1 MEESDI
7 VPNYLPMQRYE
18 MTDEKLDQPRN
29 ITLRSDRMQ
38 SETILKQETQSHIQ
52 AYGKLLVERAE
63 QSETPEEFEKWIKLR
78 QEVYKLD
85 RNHRQ
90 LDYAQQSAEFQ
101 FEKDIFQRRQ
111 QVIASVIS
119 VGIGICFIQT
129 FPLAGLLIV
138 ILGLAKPLGYSL
150 GEIGELLD
158 DLTGFSKNSNKL
170 QSNSNDQDIQSEEP
184 KNAR

>member
-1 MEESDI
+1 
-7 VPNYLPMQRYE
+7 
-18 MTDEKLDQPRN
+18 MTGGKLDQLRN
-29 ITLRSDRMQ
+29 VTLQSDEMQ
-38 SETILKQETQSHIQ
+38 SGAILKQETQSDIQ
-52 AYGKLLVERAE
+52 AYEKILVERAE
-63 QSETPEEFEKWIKLR
+63 QSETPEELEKWIELR
-78 QEVYKLD
+78 QEVHKLD
-85 RNHRQ
+85 RNNRQ
-90 LDYAQQSAEFQ
+90 LNYTQQSAEFQ

-150 GEIGELLD
+150 GEIGELFNG
-158 DLTGFSKNSNKL
+158 LTGFSKNSNKL

>member
-18 MTDEKLDQPRN
+18 VTDEKVDQLRN

-38 SETILKQETQSHIQ
+38 SETIPKQETQSYIQ

-63 QSETPEEFEKWIKLR
+63 QSKTPEALEQCIELSQKLYR
-78 QEVYKLD
+78 LD
-85 RNHRQ
+85 RNYRELNH
-90 LDYAQQSAEFQ
+90 AQQSAEFQ
-101 FEKDIFQRRQ
+101 LEKDIFQRRQ

-150 GEIGELLD
+150 GEIGELFN
-158 DLTGFSKNSNKL
+158 DLKGFSKNSNKL